1 MEVIRT
7 GGKAFPHQVQW
18 PWQAGTHGTAE
29 PPQREARALQEFNHE
44 ALRFRMEM
52 GCGRGLTLA
61 LTGFTSHV
69 QGARLNYPIF
79 AQAGTP
85 AMV

>member
-1 MEVIRT
+1 
-7 GGKAFPHQVQW
+7 
-18 PWQAGTHGTAE
+18 
-29 PPQREARALQEFNHE
+29 
-44 ALRFRMEM
+44 MEM